1 MASHIDRI
9 QSSMEK
15 LMFSA
20 LILSYFAPLG
30 IMFIILGFQ
39 RLVKLGKGKKDESNP
54 VEESSRRST
63 WQPQDPKI

>member
-1 MASHIDRI
+1 MASHIDHY

-30 IMFIILGFQ
+30 IMFIVLGFQ
-39 RLVKLGKGKKDESNP
+39 RLVKLGKGKTDSKE
-54 VEESSRRST
+54 VE
-63 WQPQDPKI
+63 